1 MRKAQKK
8 IHGSLSLSLSIY
20 LSIYLSISISFP
32 FSEKSRADLAVAIG
46 RSEKWRVTSC
56 VVLAANPITGAHM
69 YGERRDAL
77 MEGKGQAKRGRGR
90 TAARSPLREKDARGF
105 HRGHTGADAYT
116 YKDRRRDALVVIPVC
131 RHRSRSAERQHQT
144 SSLLL
149 ISVLIVIA
157 IRSRENRPQ
166 EAGNGTDGLSLAR
179 TRIRRKKKDQRVVS
193 FFVS

>member
-1 MRKAQKK
+1 MRRPGCES
-8 IHGSLSLSLSIY
+8 HHR
-20 LSIYLSISISFP
+20 
-32 FSEKSRADLAVAIG
+32 RAHV
-46 RSEKWRVTSC
+46 R
-56 VVLAANPITGAHM
+56 
-69 YGERRDAL
+69 ERRDAL
-77 MEGKGQAKRGRGR
+77 IEGKGQAKRGRGR